1 MELISNTMGQDNKM
15 LILFHERKVDYESY
29 VRNIIKLFSAG
40 NNYFVTY
47 SRSLGNYITMNKFLF
62 VSS

>member
-1 MELISNTMGQDNKM
+1 M

-29 VRNIIKLFSAG
+29 VRNIIKFVFRG
-40 NNYFVTY
+40 ERFVTY
-47 SRSLGNYITMNKFLF
+47 SRSLGNYTTMNKFLF